1 MTRAWLSLLMVVA
14 GAQASFAQT
23 PAATSR
29 KPEIDVS
36 MIAIAG
42 ASAGS
47 QNANLTA
54 PDGSPFLLF
63 SSSQR
68 VGPAF
73 GPEVQVG
80 FGLTRHLSAEVT
92 GSWTHAELRS
102 SLSADFEGAAP
113 VTATERLSMFTL
125 SGSGVWSFARRGKWQ
140 PFLRGG
146 AGWLRELT
154 SDSAVAAD
162 GAIAHGGGGVKYWW
176 RDRPR
181 GAFKRFGVRTE
192 ARFVS
197 RHDGLSFGNGRRLNA
212 IAGTVGVM
220 IGF

>member
-1 MTRAWLSLLMVVA
+1 MTRALLTCLLVLA

-23 PAATSR
+23 PATTSR
-29 KPEIDVS
+29 RPEVDVDL
-36 MIAIAG
+36 IWLAG

-54 PDGSPFLLF
+54 PDGSALVLF

-73 GPEVQVG
+73 GPEAHVG
-80 FGLTRHLSAEVT
+80 FRLTRHLSAEVT

-102 SLSADFEGAAP
+102 SLSADFEGAPP
-113 VTATERLSMFTL
+113 VTATERISMFTL
-125 SGSGVWSFARRGKWQ
+125 EGSGVWFLARRGKWQ

-162 GAIAHGGGGVKYWW
+162 GVIAHGGAGVKYW
-176 RDRPR
+176 
-181 GAFKRFGVRTE
+181 FNRFGLRSEVRV
-192 ARFVS
+192 VS
-197 RHDGLSFGNGRRLNA
+197 RSEGLLFGNSRRLNS
-212 IAGTVGVM
+212 IAGTIGVM
-220 IGF
+220 IRF